1 MALFNRSLG
10 AFVILM
16 GLWLVSPAIL
26 STPTQPHAPVTPASF
41 EACAAPAPAVPEAAG
56 SAAPAATVANPAV
69 SAAKVVTAAVSAAP
83 AVSACHQLA
92 IDLAA
97 SRDYDRAIVVES
109 RQFERE
115 PMNAGIAT
123 ALAKMQESGRKDV
136 VQALRMYHEALYAA
150 PGYPDALLGLG
161 SHWKGRGESLI
172 AERYFA
178 RGARENPNQ
187 PVFQVRLAEVM
198 MEAGRPAEAAPIL
211 QDVLARWPGT
221 GEADD
226 ARRLL
231 SRTSL
236 ARP

>member
-1 MALFNRSLG
+1 MNPEVATSL
-10 AFVILM
+10 A
-16 GLWLVSPAIL
+16 
-26 STPTQPHAPVTPASF
+26 
-41 EACAAPAPAVPEAAG
+41 
-56 SAAPAATVANPAV
+56 
-69 SAAKVVTAAVSAAP
+69 
-83 AVSACHQLA
+83 
-92 IDLAA
+92 
-97 SRDYDRAIVVES
+97 R
-109 RQFERE
+109 
-115 PMNAGIAT
+115 
-123 ALAKMQESGRKDV
+123 MQEMGRKDV

-150 PGYPDALLGLG
+150 PGYPAALLGLG
-161 SHWKGRGESLI
+161 SHWKGRGELLI

-178 RGARENPNQ
+178 RGARENPDQ

-211 QDVLARWPGT
+211 QDVLARFPES

>member
-16 GLWLVSPAIL
+16 SLWLASPAVL
-26 STPTQPHAPVTPASF
+26 STPTRPPAPSTPASF
-41 EACAAPAPAVPEAAG
+41 EACVAPDTATAATAA
-56 SAAPAATVANPAV
+56 SPAAPAAAPEVA
-69 SAAKVVTAAVSAAP
+69 
-83 AVSACHQLA
+83 ACHRMAL
-92 IDLAA
+92 DLAA
-97 SRDYDRAIVVES
+97 ARDYDRAIAVES

-115 PMNAGIAT
+115 PMNPEVAT
-123 ALAKMQESGRKDV
+123 ALARMQESGRKDV

-150 PGYPDALLGLG
+150 PGYPEALLGLG

-178 RGARENPNQ
+178 RGARENPDQ
-187 PVFQVRLAEVM
+187 PVFQVRLAEVLV
-198 MEAGRPAEAAPIL
+198 EGGRSSEAAPIL
-211 QDVLARWPGT
+211 QGVVARWPAS

>member
-1 MALFNRSLG
+1 MALFNRSLA

-16 GLWLVSPAIL
+16 GLWLASPAVL
-26 STPTQPHAPVTPASF
+26 STPTKPVAPATPASF
-41 EACAAPAPAVPEAAG
+41 DACVAPATALAATASDAAPIAATAPSPAAA
-56 SAAPAATVANPAV
+56 AAPE
-69 SAAKVVTAAVSAAP
+69 
-83 AVSACHQLA
+83 VSACHHLA
-92 IDLAA
+92 LDLAA
-97 SRDYDRAIVVES
+97 ARDYERAIAVES

-115 PMNAGIAT
+115 PMNPEVST
-123 ALAKMQESGRKDV
+123 ALARMQETGRKDV

-150 PGYPDALLGLG
+150 PGYPEALLGLG
-161 SHWKGRGESLI
+161 SHWKERGEAVI
-172 AERYFA
+172 AERYFS
-178 RGARENPNQ
+178 RGARENPDQ

-211 QDVLARWPGT
+211 QDVLARFPAS

>member
-16 GLWLVSPAIL
+16 GLWLASPAVL
-26 STPTQPHAPVTPASF
+26 STPTKPHVPVTPASF
-41 EACAAPAPAVPEAAG
+41 EACAAPAATLP
-56 SAAPAATVANPAV
+56 APAASEARTGLVAADPQ
-69 SAAKVVTAAVSAAP
+69 VTD
-83 AVSACHQLA
+83 CHRLA
-92 IDLAA
+92 LDLAA
-97 SRDYDRAIVVES
+97 TRDYERAIAVES
-109 RQFERE
+109 RLFERE
-115 PMNAGIAT
+115 PMNAEIAT
-123 ALAKMQESGRKDV
+123 ALARMQESGRKDV
-136 VQALRMYHEALYAA
+136 VQALRMYHEALHAA

-178 RGARENPNQ
+178 RGARENPDQ
-187 PVFQVRLAEVM
+187 PVFQLRLAEVM

-211 QDVLARWPGT
+211 QDVLARFPRS

>member
-1 MALFNRSLG
+1 VALFNRSLG

-16 GLWLVSPAIL
+16 VLWLASPAVL
-26 STPTQPHAPVTPASF
+26 STPTKGPAPLPAASF
-41 EACAAPAPAVPEAAG
+41 EACAAPA
-56 SAAPAATVANPAV
+56 SPAATPAASGAPVAV
-69 SAAKVVTAAVSAAP
+69 AAP
-83 AVSACHQLA
+83 VPDVPSCHRLA
-92 IDLAA
+92 LDLAA
-97 SRDYDRAIVVES
+97 SRDYERAIAVEA
-109 RQFERE
+109 RLFERE
-115 PMNAGIAT
+115 PMNPEVAT
-123 ALAKMQESGRKDV
+123 SLARMQEMGRKDV

-150 PGYPDALLGLG
+150 PGYPAALLGLG
-161 SHWKGRGESLI
+161 SHWKGRGELLI

-178 RGARENPNQ
+178 RGARENPDQ

-211 QDVLARWPGT
+211 QDVLARFPES

>member
-1 MALFNRSLG
+1 MALFNRSLA

-16 GLWLVSPAIL
+16 GLWLVSPAVL
-26 STPTQPHAPVTPASF
+26 STPTKPHPPVTPASF
-41 EACAAPAPAVPEAAG
+41 EACAAPASAVTTSSSAEAQVAAAMVPPAPT
-56 SAAPAATVANPAV
+56 AAPE
-69 SAAKVVTAAVSAAP
+69 
-83 AVSACHQLA
+83 VSACHQLA
-92 IDLAA
+92 LELAA
-97 SRDYDRAIVVES
+97 SRDYDRAIAVES

>member
-1 MALFNRSLG
+1 VALFNRSLA

-16 GLWLVSPAIL
+16 GLWLASPAVL
-26 STPTQPHAPVTPASF
+26 STPTKPHAPATPASF
-41 EACAAPAPAVPEAAG
+41 EACTAPAAMLEPAGFDAAASASQTTSAVPE
-56 SAAPAATVANPAV
+56 VA
-69 SAAKVVTAAVSAAP
+69 
-83 AVSACHQLA
+83 ACHRLA
-92 IDLAA
+92 IELA
-97 SRDYDRAIVVES
+97 SSHDYDRAIAVES

-115 PMNAGIAT
+115 PMNAEIAT
-123 ALAKMQESGRKDV
+123 ALAGMQESGRKDV
-136 VQALRMYHEALYAA
+136 VQALRMYHEALYAS
-150 PGYPDALLGLG
+150 PGYPAALLGLG
-161 SHWKGRGESLI
+161 SHWKGRSESLI

-178 RGARENPNQ
+178 RGARENPDQ
-187 PVFQVRLAEVM
+187 PVFQLRLAEVM

-211 QDVLARWPGT
+211 QEVLARFPQS